1 MGRRVKSRVG
11 GGGNGTERKKGQRL
25 CDQVSKRLVLG
36 VDLKRGQGKIV
47 GRLSRTCVCTFGHSL
62 KSVSLRA
69 GGIRLEETNS
79 HLTVSQR
86 FSSSFAAFLQVF
98 HQA

>member
-1 MGRRVKSRVG
+1 MSEELRRKR
-11 GGGNGTERKKGQRL
+11 RDRKKKGQRL

-86 FSSSFAAFLQVF
+86 FLFFFCFFSTGVSSSLSDV
-98 HQA
+98 